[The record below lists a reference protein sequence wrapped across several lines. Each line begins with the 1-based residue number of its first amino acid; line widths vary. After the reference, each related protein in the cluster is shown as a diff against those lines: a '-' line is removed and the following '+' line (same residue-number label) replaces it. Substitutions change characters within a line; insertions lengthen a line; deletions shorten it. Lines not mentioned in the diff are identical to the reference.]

1 MKKQLGCIQVQVPPD
16 IDDQQSTAS
25 DITANEGDNVTLT
38 CVARGKPAPRIVWRR
53 EDGQKIAIAVTPP
66 AQQQQSGRSSPNN
79 KSNNSSGSGNS
90 TLHPRERIKGNFN
103 SIQFPVTKL
112 TDFVETIEI
121 RSGIVSRCG
130 FEIVPRESSLNGRL
144 HVHSLQR
151 CSTGCFQTR
160 PP

>member
-103 SIQFPVTKL
+103 SIPGYQ
-112 TDFVETIEI
+112 I
-121 RSGIVSRCG
+121 
-130 FEIVPRESSLNGRL
+130 N
-144 HVHSLQR
+144 
-151 CSTGCFQTR
+151 
-160 PP
+160 